1 MSHDRR
7 PSHAGLPWVGLALAT
22 ALLGAALFGPGLL
35 SASPLRADLS
45 APLLPPCA
53 RFLLGSDDLG
63 RSVLARVVVGARLS
77 LGLAAVAAGATAALG
92 CLIGLFA
99 AQAGGPLRRL
109 LLALTDLVFACPGL
123 LFVVLLA
130 GLFNGGPSMVLAG
143 LVLTRWPAFARL
155 CFPLG
160 RTALA
165 TPDAQASR
173 LLGFG
178 PAYLVLR
185 HAWPAVRR
193 PVASLAALQL
203 GTTILTVSS
212 LGFLGVG
219 LHPPQP
225 EWGAMVTDALPYLH
239 DAPHVLLAPACAIFL
254 ATLAATLIGEGLAS
268 RAEPDGAGLLDAE

>member
-1 MSHDRR
+1 MSHERGH
-7 PSHAGLPWVGLALAT
+7 SHSGLPWVGLGLAT
-22 ALLGAALFGPGLL
+22 ALFGAALLGPTLL
-35 SASPLRADLS
+35 AISPLHTDLS
-45 APLLPPCA
+45 APLMPPCA

-63 RSVLARVVVGARLS
+63 RSVLARVVAGARLS
-77 LGLAAVAAGATAALG
+77 LGLAIVAAGATAALG
-92 CLIGLFA
+92 CLLGLFA
-99 AQAGGPLRRL
+99 AQAYGPLRRS

-130 GLFNGGPSMVLAG
+130 GLFNGGPWMVLAG

-160 RTALA
+160 CTALA
-165 TPDAQASR
+165 APDAETSR

-178 PAYLVLR
+178 PTYLVLR

-225 EWGAMVTDALPYLH
+225 EWGAMVTDALPYLR
-239 DAPHVLLAPACAIFL
+239 DAPHMLLAPAGAIFL
-254 ATLAATLIGEGLAS
+254 ATLAATLVGEGLAS
-268 RAEPDGAGLLDAE
+268 QAAPPAEMLDGP

>member
-1 MSHDRR
+1 M
-7 PSHAGLPWVGLALAT
+7 GLCLAS
-22 ALLGAALFGPGLL
+22 GLL
-35 SASPLRADLS
+35 AAAVIGPVLLTVNPLRPDLS
-45 APLLPPCA
+45 APLLPPGA
-53 RFLLGSDDLG
+53 RFMLGSDDLG

-77 LGLAAVAAGATAALG
+77 LGLAAAAAGATAALG
-92 CLIGLFA
+92 CMLGLFA
-99 AQAGGPLRRL
+99 AQARGLLRRS

-130 GLFNGGPSMVLAG
+130 GLFNGGPWMVLVG

-160 RTALA
+160 CTALA
-165 TPDAQASR
+165 APDAETSR

-185 HAWPAVRR
+185 HAWPAVCR
-193 PVASLAALQL
+193 PVASLAALQV
-203 GTTILTVSS
+203 GTTVLTVSS

-225 EWGAMVTDALPYLH
+225 EWGAMVTEALPYLR
-239 DAPHVLLAPACAIFL
+239 DAPHVMLAPACAIFL

-268 RAEPDGAGLLDAE
+268 RAEPAAAGPPDMA